1 MRYLCARIAICQ
13 MKLQVKKILKQKGI
27 TQRELAKRMGIHP
40 ESLTR
45 ILAGNPTMSTLGN
58 LAKALEVEMSEL
70 FEVEHV
76 IKISGYLEVGGVIH
90 KINSKMDLDKF
101 YREFVKNDHICW
113 IDPIMSPK
121 RLV

>member
-1 MRYLCARIAICQ
+1 
-13 MKLQVKKILKQKGI
+13 
-27 TQRELAKRMGIHP
+27 MGLHP

-45 ILAGNPTMSTLGN
+45 ILAVNSTMSTLGN

>member
-1 MRYLCARIAICQ
+1 MRYLCERIAICQ

-101 YREFVKNDHICW
+101 YSK
-113 IDPIMSPK
+113 MK
-121 RLV
+121 